1 MSLVLAAPQHADNGS
16 VKREPPVAAEIMAL
30 LLRDRHKER
39 GCWVSHISKLEA
51 ELKQLRKEALNAA
64 LANQVQL
71 VLAPHVEHPRSA
83 TGTEPVPPEA

>member
-39 GCWVSHISKLEA
+39 SCWVSHISKLEA
-51 ELKQLRKEALNAA
+51 ELKQVRKEALNVA

-71 VLAPHVEHPRSA
+71 VRAPQVEHPRSA
-83 TGTEPVPPEA
+83 IGTEPVPT